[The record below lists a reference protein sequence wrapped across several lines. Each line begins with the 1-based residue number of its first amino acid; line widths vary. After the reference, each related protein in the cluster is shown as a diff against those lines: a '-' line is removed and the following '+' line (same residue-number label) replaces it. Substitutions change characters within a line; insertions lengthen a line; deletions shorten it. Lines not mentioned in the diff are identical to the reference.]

1 LCIGRRAQRRET
13 GAPPILVRA
22 QLQRHHGFVIR
33 EVVEPPRLE
42 QRRRREARIRQ
53 HHNHIAAAVEQR
65 HIGSAGSP
73 ARVPVPCASTNA
85 RSSARTGL
93 LPYQLYSRIASA
105 LTNAFDA
112 NEALLAYPIVKPV
125 DTLIARALLE
135 IATAALVMIL
145 LFGGLVY
152 FIDVSAPEALHVMVA
167 AILGLSLMGF
177 GVGTINAVISKVFVS
192 WRQVYDVA
200 SRPLMLVCGV
210 FFTLDTLPP
219 GAREVVS
226 YIPIAHGIELFRSG
240 FYAGYRSTT
249 MDIGYLFVCG
259 LVLCLIGLAAERII
273 RLTRP

>member
-1 LCIGRRAQRRET
+1 MHSDIVRGNTASPPMTRET
-13 GAPPILVRA
+13 VMAILAVQVRVIGALILRETRSRFGRS
-22 QLQRHHGFVIR
+22 QLGYLWAIAEPLLYIISLSLLFDAISRHSPF
-33 EVVEPPRLE
+33 
-42 QRRRREARIRQ
+42 
-53 HHNHIAAAVEQR
+53 
-65 HIGSAGSP
+65 GSSVALFF
-73 ARVPVPCASTNA
+73 A
-85 RSSARTGL
+85 TGL

-105 LTNAFDA
+105 LTSAFDA

-177 GVGTINAVISKVFVS
+177 GVGTINAVISKMFVS

-240 FYAGYRSTT
+240 YYAGYRSTT